1 MNQEEAA
8 AGVLQQA
15 IGTLREILS
24 SPQVVTNLSAS
35 LETQRN
41 VSNINTGNRSATETE
56 IRELFRPTPPT
67 SRAFTPCTTT
77 GGMRQSLRYET
88 QRHFGN
94 WGPRPRKRAKTHYH
108 DTFNKDVI
116 LLPRPGS
123 CTVVKHRAKQKLYDK
138 GHVINGF
145 EFQKTWDLKTVIEK
159 IREAFGGKLSPEVEL
174 ELLMACGSRLVTPKL
189 EAGQDL
195 DAILIH
201 KIYKSKAL
209 YVRPSKPIVEDETGC
224 SSEDDKDTESTFS
237 PRDLRSSSQGQPSNP
252 TWDSFSSLAAAS
264 TQSAPA
270 PSDVPSQ
277 HSVSLP
283 ASCLSNAQLSTSSSE
298 GTSGLSA
305 NYNSYLTVVAALS
318 DASSDDEEL
327 NKAILASLQ
336 TESCPPTC
344 SVPVKDLLQ
353 DLAKQINH
361 LKNSKFN
368 INRNTVLDGAIRGFK
383 RGTYDPCNTMSVRF
397 SDDMGVHEE
406 AVDLGGPR
414 REFLR
419 LLIEALPNLKCLKDK
434 TVE

>member
-1 MNQEEAA
+1 
-8 AGVLQQA
+8 
-15 IGTLREILS
+15 
-24 SPQVVTNLSAS
+24 
-35 LETQRN
+35 
-41 VSNINTGNRSATETE
+41 
-56 IRELFRPTPPT
+56 
-67 SRAFTPCTTT
+67 
-77 GGMRQSLRYET
+77 
-88 QRHFGN
+88 
-94 WGPRPRKRAKTHYH
+94 
-108 DTFNKDVI
+108 
-116 LLPRPGS
+116 
-123 CTVVKHRAKQKLYDK
+123 
-138 GHVINGF
+138 
-145 EFQKTWDLKTVIEK
+145 
-159 IREAFGGKLSPEVEL
+159 
-174 ELLMACGSRLVTPKL
+174 MACGSRLVTPKL

-419 LLIEALPNLKCLKDK
+419 LLIEALPQSQMFEGQDGRMNLALDSAALREDRYFIAGRAIAVSLVHGGPPAGFLSPTLFASLVHGPECSKPTLEDVADRDLQAKIKKIAECQTIEDLLKASEQLEDYLANAGCLRHLQRLEDKDLL
-434 TVE
+434 VADILMFQVVHRVRGPFERYVFSCWSS